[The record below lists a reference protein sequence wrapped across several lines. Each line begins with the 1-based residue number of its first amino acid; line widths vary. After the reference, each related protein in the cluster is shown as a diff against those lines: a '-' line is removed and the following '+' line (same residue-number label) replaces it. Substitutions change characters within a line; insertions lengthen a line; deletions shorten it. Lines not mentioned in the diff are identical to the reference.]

1 MREKLDEHLRA
12 RPMELKKMQKDGVKV
27 IGVAPGGYM
36 PEELVHACGAV
47 STSVGLVRGGEPEPI
62 LHSGAYIPRWIDT
75 FCRAQIGYK
84 ELNEDPLYEIIDLLV
99 VPITDQNIRAMADCF
114 DFYTDIPVFRYG
126 VPHVKKDYALR
137 YYTDGLYLLKEK
149 LEEVTSSKI
158 DYSKLHSSIEVF
170 NRERELLNEISSLRK
185 EANPPI
191 SGKEF
196 IRLNHASFLA
206 EKTFM
211 VEMLERILDELRKKS
226 PGTTKGPRIL
236 LTGSTIAIGDYK
248 ILDILE
254 TCGAQVVIEEFTE
267 GMRHYSELV
276 EPGDDIFDALAD
288 RYFQRRIGGAY
299 FRPGKERLEYIIKL
313 AKEFRVDGVVW
324 YTLMYRDSWDFEE
337 YYFSDILKKETGLP
351 MLTLRSDYDS
361 SEIALI
367 RTRIETFIE
376 TIKRGVNESKGGKI

>member
-12 RPMELKKMQKDGVKV
+12 RPSELKKMQRDGVKI

-36 PEELVHACGAV
+36 PEELVYACGAV
-47 STSVGLVRGGEPEPI
+47 SASVGLVRGGEPEPI

-84 ELNEDPLYEIIDLLV
+84 ELKEDPLYEIIDLLV

-114 DFYTDIPVFRYG
+114 DFYTDISVFRYG
-126 VPHVKKDYALR
+126 VPHVKKDYSLK
-137 YYTDGLYLLKEK
+137 YYTDGLHLLQEK

-158 DYSKLHSSIEVF
+158 DYTKLHKAIELF

-185 EANPPI
+185 SDHPPI

-211 VEMLERILDELRKKS
+211 VETLETMLSELKK
-226 PGTTKGPRIL
+226 KGPYPAKSPRIL
-236 LTGSTIAIGDYK
+236 LTGSTLAIGDYK

-254 TCGAQVVIEEFTE
+254 NNGAQVVIEEFTE

-276 EPGDDIFDALAD
+276 EPADDIIDALAD

-299 FRPGKERLEYIIKL
+299 FRPGKERLDYIIEL
-313 AKEFRVDGVVW
+313 AKEFKVDGVVW

-361 SEIALI
+361 SEISLLK
-367 RTRIETFIE
+367 TRIETFIE
-376 TIKRGVNESKGGKI
+376 TIKKGD